1 MMAFTIN
8 RTFRHGLSGL
18 HGRRLV
24 HRACIRLAGRPHLQ
38 TPVWPGQ
45 GAPED
50 GIWAGDLTFLHLF
63 SLPAGPFLVTQT
75 EGDTGFLALAAQVT
89 HPAKVWRP
97 VQLHADDAK
106 ARQLWQGV
114 ALD

>member
-1 MMAFTIN
+1 M
-8 RTFRHGLSGL
+8 
-18 HGRRLV
+18 
-24 HRACIRLAGRPHLQ
+24 
-38 TPVWPGQ
+38 
-45 GAPED
+45 
-50 GIWAGDLTFLHLF
+50 
-63 SLPAGPFLVTQT
+63 TQT